1 MNWRSS
7 FEGLWKYGCGSFW
20 GCMDAS
26 GAQVVVSVLLICSKG
41 ARHRTSEAKTGD
53 VHYQEGSIGVEL
65 SDKTNDL
72 HPLRYIY
79 VSPSGGLLSVISK
92 FSVSC

>member
-1 MNWRSS
+1 
-7 FEGLWKYGCGSFW
+7 
-20 GCMDAS
+20 MDAS

-79 VSPSGGLLSVISK
+79 GKYFRTPNSSPRALSNLRLQCLRRVVY
-92 FSVSC
+92 SVSYQSFL